1 MKTHE
6 TAHEHAQA
14 GPNALIY
21 NGFRGIIASVPNG
34 DKSRPGPAGTTTYAT
49 IAGAKNF

>member
-14 GPNALIY
+14 GLYALILL
-21 NGFRGIIASVPNG
+21 GFCGIIASVPNG
-34 DKSRPGPAGTTTYAT
+34 DKSRPGPAGTTA
-49 IAGAKNF
+49 

>member
-14 GPNALIY
+14 GLYALIY
-21 NGFRGIIASVPNG
+21 KGLRGIIAAVPNG
-34 DKSRPGPAGTTTYAT
+34 DKSRSGPAGTTR
-49 IAGAKNF
+49 